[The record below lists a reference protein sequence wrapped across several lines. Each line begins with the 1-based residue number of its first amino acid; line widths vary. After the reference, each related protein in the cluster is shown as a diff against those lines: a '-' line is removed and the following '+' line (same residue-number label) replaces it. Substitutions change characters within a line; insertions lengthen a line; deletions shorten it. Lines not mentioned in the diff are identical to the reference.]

1 MHTCQALVVA
11 CIDFR
16 FQKALA
22 GWLDRNVGY
31 GNYDRV
37 GLAGGVKDW
46 DAIAGQIDL
55 SKRLHHIGRVILI
68 NHEDCGAYGEA
79 GTFEKHSADL
89 RKAKAEVLK
98 KHPDVQV
105 DLYYAR
111 LDGTVE
117 AIS

>member
-16 FQKALA
+16 FQKTFVE
-22 GWLDRNVGY
+22 WLDANVGH

-37 GLAGGVKDW
+37 GLAGGVRNW
-46 DAIAGQIDL
+46 DAIAGQIDI
-55 SKRLHHIGRVILI
+55 SKRLHDIKQVILI

-89 RKAKAEVLK
+89 RAAREAVRQ

-111 LDGTVE
+111 LNGTLE
-117 AIS
+117 AVF